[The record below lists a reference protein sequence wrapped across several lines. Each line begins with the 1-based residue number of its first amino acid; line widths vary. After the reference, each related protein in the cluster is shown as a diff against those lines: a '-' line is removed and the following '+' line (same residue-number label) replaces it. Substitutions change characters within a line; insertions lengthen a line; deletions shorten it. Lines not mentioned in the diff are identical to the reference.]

1 MKRNTAQL
9 RKLAS
14 AIAVC
19 AFAVTAGKEVQLLP
33 AGKFRSLD
41 GRPKDAPHWY
51 IDAALAAAI
60 IAQLDGRDNRL
71 VIDYEHQSLLAAD
84 NGQPAPASGWF
95 KKLEWRE
102 GDGLYAVDVEWTARA
117 QAMIEAKEYLYI
129 SPVFSYDKKTGA
141 VMAILNAALTNNPAL
156 DGMDEVTV
164 QAAARFLTEGQESL
178 AMDLEE
184 LLNNIRWMLNLPTL
198 ATPEE
203 VTAELQKAVDLI
215 KAGNPEAAAAGFSL
229 PALIA
234 GRNTEIAALK
244 SAPLD
249 LAKYVPIDVMRAV
262 QTELASLR
270 AEVNAREV
278 DGLVTAALSDGRL
291 LPPQEAWARA
301 LGGKDVAALQ
311 GYLDTAQPVAAL
323 TGTQTGGKG
332 PKQDSGDA
340 QLSES
345 QLAVCTSMGIAPEDF
360 KKTLAAENIRS

>member
-9 RKLAS
+9 RKFTP
-14 AIAVC
+14 AIAAC

-33 AGKFRSLD
+33 AGKFRAMD
-41 GRPKDAPHWY
+41 GRPKDAPHWF
-51 IDAALAAAI
+51 IDAALAAGI

-95 KKLEWRE
+95 RQLEWRE

-117 QAMIEAKEYLYI
+117 TTMIEAKEYLYI

-156 DGMDEVTV
+156 DGMDEVAV
-164 QAAARFLTEGQESL
+164 QAAARFLTETQESL
-178 AMDLEE
+178 AMDMEE

-215 KAGNPEAAAAGFSL
+215 KAGNPETAAAGFSL
-229 PALIA
+229 SALMA
-234 GRNTEIAALK
+234 GRNAEIAALK
-244 SAPLD
+244 SASPD
-249 LAKYVPIDVMRAV
+249 PAKYVPIDVMQAV
-262 QTELASLR
+262 QTDLAALR
-270 AEVNAREV
+270 ADVNAREV

-301 LGGKDVAALQ
+301 LGGKDVAALK

-323 TGTQTGGKG
+323 TGTQTGGKEPEAG
-332 PKQDSGDA
+332 NGV
-340 QLSES
+340 QLSDS
-345 QLAVCTSMGIAPEDF
+345 QLAVCTAMGVSPEDF
-360 KKTLAAENIRS
+360 KKTLAG

>member
-1 MKRNTAQL
+1 MKKRLHISGKRATSGN
-9 RKLAS
+9 S
-14 AIAVC
+14 IAAC

-51 IDAALAAAI
+51 IDAALAADI

-71 VIDYEHQSLLAAD
+71 VIDYEHQTLLAVN

-117 QAMIEAKEYLYI
+117 TAMIESKEYLYI

-156 DGMDEVTV
+156 DGMDEVAV

-178 AMDLEE
+178 NMTIEE
-184 LLNNIRWMLNLPTL
+184 LLAQLRWMLNLPAL

-203 VTAELQKAVDLI
+203 ITAELQKAVDLI

-244 SAPLD
+244 SASPD
-249 LAKYVPIDVMRAV
+249 PARYVPIDVMQAV
-262 QTELASLR
+262 QTELAALR
-270 AEVNAREV
+270 AEVNGREV
-278 DGLVTAALSDGRL
+278 NGLVAAALSDGKL
-291 LPPQEAWARA
+291 LPPQEAWARE
-301 LGGKDVAALQ
+301 LGGKDVAALK

-323 TGTQTGGKG
+323 TGTQTGGKQPEPG
-332 PKQDSGDA
+332 NTA

-345 QLAVCTSMGIAPEDF
+345 QLAVCASMGVSPEDF
-360 KKTLAAENIRS
+360 KKTLAAESI